1 MRYRFAR
8 IEDFTRCIDLIHNSL
23 TDRPDLRQRLPE
35 IWSSLFRAGSL
46 LSAVIEEVS
55 LPEAERLLAIYLAV
69 FVTDNYVEELLA
81 SPRPRV
87 VVRLYERIVAGDSPV
102 LAPEQ
107 IRAANSGR
115 GLNCLMLHTGMRSA
129 GTSVDRRLAE
139 SLRDVCVLLHAG
151 YRTRMVMEEVL
162 GTRARIAMEQSGFR
176 LATDFA
182 DHYRTAVPPPD
193 DHPYL
198 FVAAAE
204 EQYPGIVSGCSF
216 YFNCGEPQFDF
227 APVQQQV
234 LLHAL
239 FNESDEEIAESLA
252 ISIETV
258 RKHWRST
265 YRHVLE
271 VNPRFF
277 PGERGNGDA
286 RGPEKRR
293 YLLSFLRM
301 HLDEVRPRLRARRRR
316 SRTPLPA
323 P

>member
-1 MRYRFAR
+1 MRYRLVR
-8 IEDFTRCIDLIHNSL
+8 VDDFSRSLDLIHNSL
-23 TDRPDLRQRLPE
+23 TDRPELRRRLPE

-46 LSAVIEEVS
+46 LSAVICDAAQ
-55 LPEAERLLAIYLAV
+55 PESEQLLAIYLAV
-69 FVTDNYVEELLA
+69 FVTDAYVGELLA

-87 VVRLYERIVAGDSPV
+87 VMRLYERMVAGDSPV
-102 LAPEQ
+102 LTPEQ
-107 IRAANSGR
+107 IRAANSGT
-115 GLNCLMLHTGMRSA
+115 GLNCLMLHTGMRRIGA
-129 GTSVDRRLAE
+129 SVNRRLAE
-139 SLRDVCVLLHAG
+139 NLRDVCVLLHAG
-151 YRTRMVMEEVL
+151 YRTRVVMEEVL
-162 GTRARIAMEQSGFR
+162 GAQARFAMEQSGFR
-176 LATDFA
+176 LVTDFA
-182 DHYRTAVPPPD
+182 DHYGAAPPLPD

-204 EQYPGIVSGCSF
+204 EQPPGIVSGCSF
-216 YFNCGEPQFDF
+216 YFNCGDPQFDF

-258 RKHWRST
+258 RKHWRSI

-293 YLLSFLRM
+293 YLLSYLRM
-301 HLDEVRPRLRARRRR
+301 HLDEVRPRLRVRRRR
-316 SRTPLPA
+316 PRALLHTA
-323 P
+323 